1 MKNILKITTVVA
13 FMFATVAG
21 MAREPK
27 LNLLTAGK
35 AKSVVLTME
44 ASSVGVQIK
53 LMDSDLNV
61 IYSEKVS
68 EGLFSKKL
76 NFKDLADGVYFL
88 SADDNLKNY
97 SYTIVLEKNNVKIV
111 DADEDIKPFFRKTN
125 NMILMNYLNLDK
137 SKMAIKIYDAEG
149 RTVFSQEVIDE
160 LIVEKAFNFAD
171 AFPGVYVVTVKSA
184 GKTYTEEFVVN

>member
-76 NFKDLADGVYFL
+76 NFKDLADGVYFFL
-88 SADDNLKNY
+88 QMTILK
-97 SYTIVLEKNNVKIV
+97 TIPI
-111 DADEDIKPFFRKTN
+111 P
-125 NMILMNYLNLDK
+125 
-137 SKMAIKIYDAEG
+137 
-149 RTVFSQEVIDE
+149 
-160 LIVEKAFNFAD
+160 
-171 AFPGVYVVTVKSA
+171 
-184 GKTYTEEFVVN
+184 